1 MTTSA
6 DETPAEGLDAQEAPT
21 SPDLASGLR
30 CPRCHGE
37 RWVMSLIERND
48 DGTVAK
54 AIASP
59 CDVCKAAGVVDR
71 VTFAAWH
78 DPG

>member
-1 MTTSA
+1 
-6 DETPAEGLDAQEAPT
+6 
-21 SPDLASGLR
+21 
-30 CPRCHGE
+30 
-37 RWVMSLIERND
+37 MSLIERND

-71 VTFAAWH
+71 ATFAAWQ